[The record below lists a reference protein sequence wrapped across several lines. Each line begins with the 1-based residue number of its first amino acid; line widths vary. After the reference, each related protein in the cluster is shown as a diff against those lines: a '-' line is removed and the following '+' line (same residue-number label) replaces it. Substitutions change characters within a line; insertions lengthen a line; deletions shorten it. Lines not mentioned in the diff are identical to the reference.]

1 MSNCH
6 KPVASATSA
15 AGVPFASLSAV
26 IVSLVQRLCD
36 RQHEQRHDKHDE
48 HAVRVSV
55 YTCRRRY
62 LHTPQIS
69 GCAGCL
75 CGVTCGD
82 CVLFLQLLLVPLLL
96 LAPVASI
103 SRGGKPGARSGALPP
118 LCAFSINFKLVGYPP
133 EGTN

>member
-1 MSNCH
+1 MSSCH

-69 GCAGCL
+69 ECAGCL
-75 CGVTCGD
+75 WGVTCGD

-96 LAPVASI
+96 LLVLRLLASC
-103 SRGGKPGARSGALPP
+103 GQLLAVVTG
-118 LCAFSINFKLVGYPP
+118 
-133 EGTN
+133 